1 MSQSIESRIRELRDE
16 INRHNRLYYVEAR
29 TEIPDR
35 DFDRL
40 LQELIDLEN
49 QHPELRTPDSPS
61 QKVGG
66 APIEGFTS
74 VPHRVPMLSIDNV
87 FETAGIFDFDQ
98 RIRKLLEVDSVD
110 YTLEY
115 KIDGVALA
123 VIYEQGQLIQ
133 AITRG
138 DGQTGDDV
146 THNARTIGGIPLS
159 LQGKTFPERLEVR
172 GEAYIANSDFAV
184 LRAQQEESGGVVHA
198 NPRNSTAGALKL
210 LDPALC
216 AKRKVR
222 FLTHGIG
229 DVQGMNF
236 ETHLKYLEAIRNYGL
251 PTTPGIRL
259 CHGID
264 EVLEQAEIMMAA
276 LHELD
281 LEIDGLVVKVN
292 QLDQRD
298 ELGSNSKSP
307 RWVVAYKWERYE
319 AETQVESIII
329 QVGKTGTLTPVA
341 NLSPVEIA
349 GTTVSRSSLHN
360 RDEVERLGIKIGDW
374 VVVEKAGKIIPHVVR
389 VELERRSGE
398 EIPFEF
404 PENCPECGTDVV
416 QDEGGVYIRCPNPN
430 CPARLRESLRFFA
443 SRQAMDIDGLGIKL
457 IEQLIEA
464 GLVNNLVDIYDLH
477 QQQDRLLEL
486 ERFGQKSADK
496 LINGIEVSKQQ
507 PVWRLL
513 TGLNIRHVGVSNAQ
527 VLMSHFHSLEQISQ
541 ATEEELAAIDEIG
554 PVIAASVA
562 EFFHSDFGQTLIQE
576 LKTRGVQI
584 EEEKSTSVESTQLL
598 QGKSIV
604 VTGTLTQ
611 FTRQEIQ
618 DAVRK
623 HGGKASSSVSSKTDF
638 VVAGENA
645 GSKLTKA
652 QSLNIP
658 ILSESDFLK
667 MISE

>member
-87 FETAGIFDFDQ
+87 FETAGIVDFDQ

-541 ATEEELAAIDEIG
+541 ASEEELAAIDEIG

-618 DAVRK
+618 DAIRK